1 MIGAEHGLVVA
12 AENGHFV
19 ERVGRSD
26 YTRIAQ
32 QVFAGFQ
39 GKIQRHN
46 EVGRC
51 CRSSRGECR
60 NRHFGDEVRISA
72 AHRATGD
79 GRDIEPDRG
88 RANRSRAVRGRSFDS
103 RLFDVA
109 AVRACGEGN
118 VMGNSATGDNEARA
132 VCAC

>member
-1 MIGAEHGLVVA
+1 VIGAEHGLVVA

-46 EVGRC
+46 EVGR
-51 CRSSRGECR
+51 RSSSRRRKGR
-60 NRHFGDEVRISA
+60 NRYLSDEVRISA
-72 AHRATGD
+72 AHRTTCD
-79 GRDIEPDRG
+79 GRDKEPDRG
-88 RANRSRAVRGRSFDS
+88 RANRSCAVGRGALDS
-103 RLFDVA
+103 RLLDVA
-109 AVRACGEGN
+109 AVTACGEGD
-118 VMGNSATGDNEARA
+118 VVRDRATGDNEARA
-132 VCAC
+132 V